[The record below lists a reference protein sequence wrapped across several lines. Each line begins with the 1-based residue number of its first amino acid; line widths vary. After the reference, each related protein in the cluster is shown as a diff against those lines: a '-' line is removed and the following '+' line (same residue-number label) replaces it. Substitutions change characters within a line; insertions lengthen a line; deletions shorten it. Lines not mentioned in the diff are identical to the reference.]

1 MDKVQVISAQDK
13 VEKIAKIVL
22 WSLIGISIVVMALFL
37 LVGYD
42 TPYEEDPKQVNP
54 QMTDLL
60 LIWTYI
66 LIFATIIIT
75 IGAVIYGYVNGSNK
89 SKHED
94 VGMASKA
101 GLIGWG
107 TLIVGVV
114 AGLIVGF
121 ANKDEVIR
129 ANNMGKKRK
138 MPGLNTSST
147 ADISFMLLIFFLV
160 TTSMDTDQGLART
173 LPKPPEDDQLNNEI
187 KVKERNILNIRI
199 NKDNYLLIGDDYA
212 TLADVKERAK
222 EFIKNEDN
230 RPNLP
235 ELKPKKIKGLGNK
248 TMMVTENHV
257 ISVQTD
263 RGTDYGVYFAVQDA
277 LVSAYNELR
286 DELAKEEFGYK
297 YEFLTADQQKAIR
310 EVYPQKISEAE
321 PKAEKCL
328 R

>member
-1 MDKVQVISAQDK
+1 
-13 VEKIAKIVL
+13 
-22 WSLIGISIVVMALFL
+22 
-37 LVGYD
+37 
-42 TPYEEDPKQVNP
+42 
-54 QMTDLL
+54 
-60 LIWTYI
+60 
-66 LIFATIIIT
+66 
-75 IGAVIYGYVNGSNK
+75 
-89 SKHED
+89 
-94 VGMASKA
+94 
-101 GLIGWG
+101 
-107 TLIVGVV
+107 
-114 AGLIVGF
+114 
-121 ANKDEVIR
+121 
-129 ANNMGKKRK
+129 MGKKRK

-173 LPKPPEDDQLNNEI
+173 LPKPPEDDQKDIEL

-222 EFIKNEDN
+222 EFIKNEEN
-230 RPNLP
+230 KPNLP

-297 YEFLTADQQKAIR
+297 YESLTADQQKAIR

-321 PKAEKCL
+321 PKKYGGQQ
-328 R
+328 

>member
-1 MDKVQVISAQDK
+1 
-13 VEKIAKIVL
+13 
-22 WSLIGISIVVMALFL
+22 
-37 LVGYD
+37 
-42 TPYEEDPKQVNP
+42 
-54 QMTDLL
+54 
-60 LIWTYI
+60 
-66 LIFATIIIT
+66 
-75 IGAVIYGYVNGSNK
+75 
-89 SKHED
+89 
-94 VGMASKA
+94 
-101 GLIGWG
+101 
-107 TLIVGVV
+107 
-114 AGLIVGF
+114 
-121 ANKDEVIR
+121 
-129 ANNMGKKRK
+129 MGKKRK

-199 NKDNYLLIGDDYA
+199 NKDNYVMIGEDYA
-212 TLADVKERAK
+212 SLADVKERAK

-235 ELKPKKIKGLGNK
+235 ELKPKKIKELGR
-248 TMMVTENHV
+248 TVMVTEYHV

-286 DELAKEEFGYK
+286 DEFAYAEFGIKHYNQ
-297 YEFLTADQQKAIR
+297 LSDDQKKAVR

-321 PKAEKCL
+321 PKKYGGQQ
-328 R
+328 